1 MNCPRCKSPI
11 GPLAS
16 PDAIVTC
23 PGCGT
28 RLMTRSAALKSQGGS
43 QQIPPA
49 GSPGAA
55 PEAPAAAA
63 APAASPGAPSSAASA
78 VQRTTPAFDPGT
90 LAAPSLEPD
99 PTPEP
104 PPAASH
110 TAVKVG
116 RHTVGRSSSGS
127 VRSGGRRS
135 DKGDGVTLEMLLA
148 EIKAVQE
155 TQLSILDALAGLGR
169 RPAEVGAD
177 SSAPTSG
184 SRRGGDGGGETPAEG
199 TTTLSPIRAAARK
212 SVLLVDDNPKTRQA
226 ALEELE
232 KADIPVRAFAEGNKA
247 LAAIAYDKPDLII
260 LELAVGGDMSGKDL
274 VNMIKATM
282 EWVDIPI
289 VLWTRENVS
298 NQREA
303 RQLHGADE
311 VVMKSAGAAALVAR
325 VITLFRR

>member
-11 GPLAS
+11 GPLAN

-28 RLMTRSAALKSQGGS
+28 RLMTRSAALKSQGGA

-49 GSPGAA
+49 GSPGA
-55 PEAPAAAA
+55 PAAP
-63 APAASPGAPSSAASA
+63 PAASAAAQPTS
-78 VQRTTPAFDPGT
+78 PAFDPGT

-99 PTPEP
+99 PTPDPMHEP
-104 PPAASH
+104 PPPASQ
-110 TAVKVG
+110 TAVKMG

-148 EIKAVQE
+148 EIQAVRE
-155 TQLSILDALAGLGR
+155 TQQQILDAIGGIGR
-169 RPAEVGAD
+169 RPGEVGAD
-177 SSAPTSG
+177 SAGPTSAL
-184 SRRGGDGGGETPAEG
+184 RRGGDSGGETPAEG
-199 TTTLSPIRAAARK
+199 STTLSPIRASARK

-226 ALEELE
+226 AVDELE
-232 KADIPVRAFAEGNKA
+232 KADIPVRAFAEGSKA
-247 LAAIAYDKPDLII
+247 LAAIAYDKPDVII

-303 RQLHGADE
+303 RQIHGADE
-311 VVMKSAGAAALVAR
+311 VVTKSAGAAALVAR